1 MQMRGGNL
9 SVQHNLAADLTEQNR
24 AMGQFE
30 SIHAFI
36 EERDSERT
44 VCAQLMF

>member
-1 MQMRGGNL
+1 MRGGNL
-9 SVQHNLAADLTEQNR
+9 SVQHNLAADLTKQNQ

-36 EERDSERT
+36 EERET
-44 VCAQLMF
+44 VREQYVHKLMF